1 MRKIGFGV
9 IGCGN
14 VANNFYMPYIA
25 KVANLVAVCDV
36 ILERAKRSASLWGAK
51 EYYDDPEKV
60 LKHPDVEVVVI
71 LTSHES
77 HAPLA
82 IRAAEEGK
90 NFILQ
95 KPMGISLK
103 EAEEIAR
110 AVRKNKVKA
119 LIEPSD
125 PFFSPLVRKIEEL
138 IKEGKIGRV
147 CFFTSS
153 TAHSGPTWGEWF
165 YRWERGGGPIYDLGV
180 YDVARAIKLFGEPK
194 ELHVAASL
202 VVKERLII
210 RPEEHTSTI
219 APEYYKKYP
228 GSMYYQG
235 IKPSLRIKPTAPD
248 NVVMVL
254 RFKDD
259 ILGVIRANFVTF
271 AGMEFGMKVYGT
283 EAIVEVPNFYRCL
296 MKIRRSDGQE
306 EVLEEKDIGEL
317 RLYYYDSV
325 DHTIECIVEDKEPLP
340 SVEWGLKI
348 MKVLAKAHE
357 LSVKGGGYE
366 KFSE

>member
-1 MRKIGFGV
+1 LRKIGFGV

-317 RLYYYDSV
+317 RLYYYDCLLYTS
-325 DHTIECIVEDKEPLP
+325 P
-340 SVEWGLKI
+340 SPRD
-348 MKVLAKAHE
+348 
-357 LSVKGGGYE
+357 
-366 KFSE
+366 